1 MRHIFQRLLPRR
13 LWLAGL
19 PCLALLGC
27 VQNHNKPAIDTPAEE
42 KIPVYQLADYLSTEC
57 SDIWALQGKSTETN
71 PLYWLR
77 AMDCADRLMPAQSRQ
92 QARQY
97 DDGSWQNTFKQGI
110 LLADAKITP
119 YERRQLV
126 ARIEALST
134 EIPAQVRPLYQLWRD
149 GQALQLQ
156 LAEERQRYS
165 KLQQSSDSELD
176 TLRQQHHVLQQQL
189 ELTTRKLEN
198 LTDIERQLSTRKPAG
213 NFSPDTPH
221 ESEKPAPSTHE
232 VTLMSHKPAHL
243 LLVDDDPGLLK
254 LLGLRLTSEGYSV
267 VTAESG
273 AEGLRVLNREKVDLV
288 ISDLRMDEMDG
299 MQLFAEIQK
308 VQPGM
313 PVIILTAHGSIPDA
327 VAATQQGVFSF
338 LTKPVD
344 KDALYQAID
353 DALEQSAPA
362 TDERWREAIV
372 TRSPLMLRLLE
383 QARLVAQSD
392 VSVLINGQSGTGK
405 EIFAQ
410 AIHNAS
416 PRNSKP
422 FIAINCGALPEQ
434 LLESELFGHAR
445 GAFTG
450 AVSNREGLF
459 QAAEGGTLFLDEIG
473 DMPAPLQVKL
483 LRVLQERK
491 VRPLGSNRDIDINV
505 RIISATHRDLPK
517 AMARGEF
524 REDLYYRLNVVSLKI
539 PALAERTEDIPLLAN
554 HLLRQAAERHKPFVR
569 AFSTDAMKRLM
580 TASWPGNVRQLVNV
594 IEQCVALTSSPVISD
609 ALVEQALEG
618 ENTALPTFVEA
629 RNQFE
634 LNYLRKLLQITK
646 GNVTH
651 AARMA
656 GRNRTE
662 FYKLL
667 SRHELDANDF
677 KE

>member
-1 MRHIFQRLLPRR
+1 MTQ
-13 LWLAGL
+13 
-19 PCLALLGC
+19 
-27 VQNHNKPAIDTPAEE
+27 
-42 KIPVYQLADYLSTEC
+42 
-57 SDIWALQGKSTETN
+57 
-71 PLYWLR
+71 
-77 AMDCADRLMPAQSRQ
+77 
-92 QARQY
+92 
-97 DDGSWQNTFKQGI
+97 
-110 LLADAKITP
+110 
-119 YERRQLV
+119 
-126 ARIEALST
+126 
-134 EIPAQVRPLYQLWRD
+134 
-149 GQALQLQ
+149 
-156 LAEERQRYS
+156 
-165 KLQQSSDSELD
+165 
-176 TLRQQHHVLQQQL
+176 
-189 ELTTRKLEN
+189 
-198 LTDIERQLSTRKPAG
+198 
-213 NFSPDTPH
+213 
-221 ESEKPAPSTHE
+221 
-232 VTLMSHKPAHL
+232 HKPARL

-267 VTAESG
+267 ETAASG
-273 AEGLRVLNREKVDLV
+273 LEGLRVLGREQIDLV
-288 ISDLRMDEMDG
+288 ITDLRMDEMDG
-299 MQLFAEIQK
+299 MQLFSEIQK
-308 VQPGM
+308 VQPGL

-353 DALEQSAPA
+353 DALSHKGVSGD
-362 TDERWREAIV
+362 DEWQNTIV
-372 TRSPLMLRLLE
+372 TRSPIMLRLLE
-383 QARLVAQSD
+383 QARMVAQSD
-392 VSVLINGQSGTGK
+392 VSVLIQGQSGTGK
-405 EIFAQ
+405 EVLAQ

-416 PRNSKP
+416 PRSKKA

-450 AVSNREGLF
+450 AVSSREGLF

-473 DMPAPLQVKL
+473 DMPIPLQVKL

-491 VRPLGSNRDIDINV
+491 VRPLGSNRDIDIDV

-524 REDLYYRLNVVSLKI
+524 REDLFYRLNVVSLKI
-539 PALAERTEDIPLLAN
+539 PALNERAEDIPLLAN

-569 AFSTDAMKRLM
+569 RFSTEAMKYLM
-580 TASWPGNVRQLVNV
+580 AASWPGNVRQLVNV
-594 IEQCVALTSSPVISD
+594 IEQCVALTSAPVISE
-609 ALVEQALEG
+609 ALVGQALEG
-618 ENTALPTFVEA
+618 ENSVLPTFVEA

-634 LNYLRKLLQITK
+634 LNYLRKILQITK

-667 SRHELDANDF
+667 ARHELDANDF

>member
-1 MRHIFQRLLPRR
+1 MTI
-13 LWLAGL
+13 
-19 PCLALLGC
+19 
-27 VQNHNKPAIDTPAEE
+27 
-42 KIPVYQLADYLSTEC
+42 
-57 SDIWALQGKSTETN
+57 
-71 PLYWLR
+71 
-77 AMDCADRLMPAQSRQ
+77 
-92 QARQY
+92 
-97 DDGSWQNTFKQGI
+97 
-110 LLADAKITP
+110 
-119 YERRQLV
+119 
-126 ARIEALST
+126 
-134 EIPAQVRPLYQLWRD
+134 
-149 GQALQLQ
+149 
-156 LAEERQRYS
+156 
-165 KLQQSSDSELD
+165 
-176 TLRQQHHVLQQQL
+176 
-189 ELTTRKLEN
+189 
-198 LTDIERQLSTRKPAG
+198 RKPAR
-213 NFSPDTPH
+213 
-221 ESEKPAPSTHE
+221 
-232 VTLMSHKPAHL
+232 L

-254 LLGLRLTSEGYSV
+254 LLGMRLVSEGYSV

-273 AEGLRVLNREKVDLV
+273 PEALRVLGREKVDLV

-299 MQLFAEIQK
+299 LQLFSEIQK
-308 VQPGM
+308 GHPGM

-344 KDALYQAID
+344 KDALYKAID
-353 DALEQSAPA
+353 EALEQRSPA
-362 TDERWREAIV
+362 TDEAWRQAIV

-383 QARLVAQSD
+383 QAGMVAQSD

-405 EIFAQ
+405 EIVAQ

-416 PRNSKP
+416 PRHDKP
-422 FIAINCGALPEQ
+422 FVAINCGALPEQ

-473 DMPAPLQVKL
+473 DMPVALQVKL

-491 VRPLGSNRDIDINV
+491 VRPLGSNRDIEINV

-524 REDLYYRLNVVSLKI
+524 REDLFYRLNVVNLKI
-539 PALAERTEDIPLLAN
+539 PPLSERTEDIPLLAN
-554 HLLRQAAERHKPFVR
+554 HLLRQSADRHKPFVR
-569 AFSTDAMKRLM
+569 AFSSDAMKRLM
-580 TASWPGNVRQLVNV
+580 AAKWPGNVRQLVNV
-594 IEQCVALTSSPVISD
+594 IEQCVALTSSPVIGD

-667 SRHELDANDF
+667 SRHELDANGF

>member
-1 MRHIFQRLLPRR
+1 MTI
-13 LWLAGL
+13 
-19 PCLALLGC
+19 
-27 VQNHNKPAIDTPAEE
+27 
-42 KIPVYQLADYLSTEC
+42 
-57 SDIWALQGKSTETN
+57 
-71 PLYWLR
+71 
-77 AMDCADRLMPAQSRQ
+77 
-92 QARQY
+92 
-97 DDGSWQNTFKQGI
+97 
-110 LLADAKITP
+110 
-119 YERRQLV
+119 
-126 ARIEALST
+126 
-134 EIPAQVRPLYQLWRD
+134 
-149 GQALQLQ
+149 
-156 LAEERQRYS
+156 
-165 KLQQSSDSELD
+165 
-176 TLRQQHHVLQQQL
+176 
-189 ELTTRKLEN
+189 
-198 LTDIERQLSTRKPAG
+198 RKPAR
-213 NFSPDTPH
+213 
-221 ESEKPAPSTHE
+221 
-232 VTLMSHKPAHL
+232 L
-243 LLVDDDPGLLK
+243 LLADDDPGLLK
-254 LLGLRLTSEGYSV
+254 LLGMRLVSEGYSV

-273 AEGLRVLNREKVDLV
+273 PEALRVLGREKVDLV

-299 MQLFAEIQK
+299 LQLFSEIQK
-308 VQPGM
+308 GHPGM

-344 KDALYQAID
+344 KDALYKAID
-353 DALEQSAPA
+353 EALEQRSPA
-362 TDERWREAIV
+362 TDEAWRQAIV

-383 QARLVAQSD
+383 QAGMVAQSD

-405 EIFAQ
+405 EIVAQ

-416 PRNSKP
+416 PRHDKP
-422 FIAINCGALPEQ
+422 FVAINCGALPEQ

-473 DMPAPLQVKL
+473 DMPVALQVKL

-491 VRPLGSNRDIDINV
+491 VRPLGSNRDIEINV

-524 REDLYYRLNVVSLKI
+524 REDLFYRLNVVNLKI
-539 PALAERTEDIPLLAN
+539 PPLSERTEDIPLLAN
-554 HLLRQAAERHKPFVR
+554 HLLRQSADRHKPFVR
-569 AFSTDAMKRLM
+569 AFSSDAMKRLM
-580 TASWPGNVRQLVNV
+580 AAKWPGNVRQLVNV
-594 IEQCVALTSSPVISD
+594 IEQCVALTSSPVIGD

>member
-1 MRHIFQRLLPRR
+1 MTI
-13 LWLAGL
+13 
-19 PCLALLGC
+19 
-27 VQNHNKPAIDTPAEE
+27 
-42 KIPVYQLADYLSTEC
+42 
-57 SDIWALQGKSTETN
+57 
-71 PLYWLR
+71 
-77 AMDCADRLMPAQSRQ
+77 
-92 QARQY
+92 
-97 DDGSWQNTFKQGI
+97 
-110 LLADAKITP
+110 
-119 YERRQLV
+119 
-126 ARIEALST
+126 
-134 EIPAQVRPLYQLWRD
+134 
-149 GQALQLQ
+149 
-156 LAEERQRYS
+156 
-165 KLQQSSDSELD
+165 
-176 TLRQQHHVLQQQL
+176 
-189 ELTTRKLEN
+189 
-198 LTDIERQLSTRKPAG
+198 RKPAR
-213 NFSPDTPH
+213 
-221 ESEKPAPSTHE
+221 
-232 VTLMSHKPAHL
+232 L

-254 LLGLRLTSEGYSV
+254 LLGMRLVSEGYSV

-273 AEGLRVLNREKVDLV
+273 PEALRVLGREKVDLV

-299 MQLFAEIQK
+299 LQLFSEIQK
-308 VQPGM
+308 GHPGM

-344 KDALYQAID
+344 KDALYKAID
-353 DALEQSAPA
+353 EALEQRSPA
-362 TDERWREAIV
+362 TDEAWRQAIV

-383 QARLVAQSD
+383 QAGMVAQSD

-405 EIFAQ
+405 EIVAQ

-416 PRNSKP
+416 PRHDKP
-422 FIAINCGALPEQ
+422 FVAINCGALPEQ

-473 DMPAPLQVKL
+473 DMPVALQVKL

-491 VRPLGSNRDIDINV
+491 VRPLGSNRDIEINV

-524 REDLYYRLNVVSLKI
+524 RADLFYRLNVVNLKI
-539 PALAERTEDIPLLAN
+539 PPLSERTEDIPLLAN
-554 HLLRQAAERHKPFVR
+554 HLLRQSADRHKPFVR
-569 AFSTDAMKRLM
+569 AFSSDAMKRLM
-580 TASWPGNVRQLVNV
+580 AAKWPGNVRQLVNV
-594 IEQCVALTSSPVISD
+594 IEQCVALTSSPVIGD

-634 LNYLRKLLQITK
+634 LNYLRKLLQIIK

-667 SRHELDANDF
+667 SLHELDANDF